1 MSVRVALIVGSLREG
16 SYSRAIGLEMK
27 ALAAPELELDL
38 IEIGDLPL
46 YNPDLDTETPPA
58 AWSRF
63 REELATT
70 QAVLFVT
77 PEYNRSVPGALK
89 NAPLRPKRLGGQ
101 ARRHR
106 QRLARR
112 PGRLR
117 RQPPPAPAPGL
128 PEHADHAAARS
139 LYRQCRRSAERR
151 GWDAEERGDAGVPEG
166 VPRCVRGVD
175 REDEGVRLPI
185 ERRS

>member
-1 MSVRVALIVGSLREG
+1 MSVRVALIVGSPREG

-89 NAPLRPKRLGGQ
+89 NALDVGSRPPRPKHS
-101 ARRHR
+101 A
-106 QRLARR
+106 
-112 PGRLR
+112 GRI
-117 RQPPPAPAPGL
+117 G
-128 PEHADHAAARS
+128 ETT
-139 LYRQCRRSAERR
+139 
-151 GWDAEERGDAGVPEG
+151 
-166 VPRCVRGVD
+166 
-175 REDEGVRLPI
+175 
-185 ERRS
+185 